1 MGRRMRAA
9 DMNGHSHVLQLD
21 NAVTNTWEWYIVRWK
36 EEPGV
41 TLLLSAVIVI
51 SWVYSHT
58 VWVRGAVAV
67 FLCLPLYGVLTAK
80 SEDA

>member
-1 MGRRMRAA
+1 MRAA
-9 DMNGHSHVLQLD
+9 DMSGRSRVLQLD

-36 EEPGV
+36 EQPGV

-58 VWVRGAVAV
+58 VWVRVCNARI
-67 FLCLPLYGVLTAK
+67 
-80 SEDA
+80 